1 MNPIFIYQNEA
12 KLDSNNKFT
21 IDFID
26 EEVVDLV
33 SFFSKNQYYIS
44 SLNCNITKANK
55 KKVSFTGSTALVN
68 DLSTISRELLD
79 KGPTLKNNIDYVTA
93 TLTDNYNLPEIAPQ
107 KYKVVLDLKVIN
119 DNSFRYQF
127 YDQVDKR
134 LKYARIY
141 SPFSQL
147 KSGIVFKGENDTVKN
162 NKVIFQLVQ
171 DYTKIRCVF
180 LQNADEKAKITTRL
194 YSDINGKFV
203 KEGRRDGTNRWW
215 STNPSITQLAQ
226 NYKNEEQSIFH
237 NASFLKHMYFDRK
250 LSTWFHG
257 KYKVIRTG
265 LMPIIQ
271 GNLNV
276 EIKRNETFFIS
287 GAPEKKENKFNSS
300 IRNNCEFVG
309 AYALTNQDKQAINK
323 LYPNFSFNYLSEFVY
338 KGDGRR
344 RFQWGVNDLF
354 VFPSTRDNRG
364 DFKNSFLKFVCS
376 KSKYENYLNSN
387 NGIFYFDSYKDLPD
401 DLAECEKLFEKEVLK
416 IKKLVGD
423 IGEINEL
430 TEDE

>member
-12 KLDSNNKFT
+12 KLDNNNKLT

-26 EEVVDLV
+26 EEVINLV

-55 KKVSFTGSTALVN
+55 KKVSFTGSKALAN

-79 KGPTLKNNIDYVTA
+79 KDPTLKNDIDYVTT
-93 TLTDNYNLPEIAPQ
+93 TLTENYNLPEIAPQ
-107 KYKVVLDLKVIN
+107 KYKIVLDPQVIN

-127 YDQVDKR
+127 YGQVDKR
-134 LKYARIY
+134 LKFARIY
-141 SPFSQL
+141 SPFSHL
-147 KSGIVFKGENDTVKN
+147 KSGITFKGENDTVKN

-180 LQNADEKAKITTRL
+180 LQNADEKAKITTNL
-194 YSDINGKFV
+194 YRDLNGKFV

-215 STNPSITQLAQ
+215 PTNPSITQLAQ
-226 NYKNEEQSIFH
+226 NYKNEEQSTFH

-257 KYKVIRTG
+257 KYKVIGTG
-265 LMPIIQ
+265 LERVFSGKTMPIIQ
-271 GNLNV
+271 GQLNV
-276 EIKRNETFFIS
+276 EIKRSEPFFIS

-300 IRNNCEFVG
+300 ILNNCEFVG
-309 AYALTNQDKQAINK
+309 AYTLTNQDKQAINK

-344 RFQWGVNDLF
+344 RFQWGENDLF
-354 VFPSTRDNRG
+354 VFPSTRVDRG
-364 DFKNSFLKFVCS
+364 GFKNSFLKFVCS
-376 KSKYENYLNSN
+376 KSKYENYLYSN

-401 DLAECEKLFEKEVLK
+401 DLAECEKFFDEEYLK
-416 IKKLVGD
+416 
-423 IGEINEL
+423 
-430 TEDE
+430 